1 MGARGEKSVAVDQVK
16 REIFG
21 NMTFAELFKSY
32 LDNFFSALEL
42 NVESLGQKIFKDD
55 IEITT
60 ANDYSKEIATNE
72 NEENFVADNQM
83 DKKFE
88 NNVSIEVLEGSF
100 LLI

>member
-1 MGARGEKSVAVDQVK
+1 
-16 REIFG
+16 
-21 NMTFAELFKSY
+21 MTFAELFESY
-32 LDNFFSALEL
+32 LDILSSALEL